1 MATLTEV
8 SGLVTPAIKPAYFRS
23 EQGVAREEGMAHRT
37 MPAPAY
43 GRQLN
48 LEFEPRGLEGLDD
61 AERRKAVST
70 LAQILMQ
77 AAGLMV
83 EELSDD
89 RH

>member
-1 MATLTEV
+1 MSAST
-8 SGLVTPAIKPAYFRS
+8 
-23 EQGVAREEGMAHRT
+23 
-37 MPAPAY
+37 Y

-48 LEFEPRGLEGLDD
+48 LEFEPRRLEGLDD
-61 AERRKAVST
+61 IERRKTVAT

-83 EELSDD
+83 EELSDE